1 MVLLHV
7 DNEVQVDMRDDI
19 DKQFRGQ
26 LSAGQQHPKV
36 YVQNQQQQPLLPF
49 DEWEAAI
56 VKSISERPDEIFDIF
71 ERYAEEREEYHE
83 QESLSYRREQ
93 WQEDW
98 REVTAPEESREHG
111 RQENES
117 RGGGW
122 PISKESFVAGFVN
135 DFRTTIAHLTYPLS
149 PLLIAISNKEQNV
162 DNTNVS
168 LVQQQYDTNDASSTV
183 VKTLEAELHAEKLKS
198 KGLALRLHANQ
209 WMYERKLEK
218 MLEQVKHLQTRQKGT
233 DENGYILEPTC
244 DISEETSHMESTL
257 SPDYN
262 AVEQKNTQV
271 DLEDKV
277 SLSTKSLEDLQRES
291 ELRNNGACSDAER
304 SEKERIPTID
314 AAHAQRI
321 AELEGAIE
329 NTQAELESMQSRCV
343 KLNVLVLRSERLLE
357 WQRRKMAKIGHDM
370 KRTTELYE
378 QERSARLSMERIND
392 TTQILLDKLHRKVE
406 ERREDIEE
414 LTELL
419 AQKNSVIQ
427 AMYAAGFNEHN
438 ARIQNTSSIMI

>member
-1 MVLLHV
+1 MVVLHV
-7 DNEVQVDMRDDI
+7 DNEIQVDMRDDI
-19 DKQFRGQ
+19 DQQFRGP
-26 LSAGQQHPKV
+26 LSAGQQHPKG
-36 YVQNQQQQPLLPF
+36 YVQKQQQQPLLTF

-98 REVTAPEESREHG
+98 CEVTAPEELREHG
-111 RQENES
+111 RQQNES
-117 RGGGW
+117 RSGGW
-122 PISKESFVAGFVN
+122 PISKESFVAGFVH

-149 PLLIAISNKEQNV
+149 PLLIAMSNKEQNV

-183 VKTLEAELHAEKLKS
+183 VKTLQAELHAEKLKS

-209 WMYERKLEK
+209 RMYERKLEK

-244 DISEETSHMESTL
+244 DMSEETSHMESTL

-262 AVEQKNTQV
+262 AVEERNTQA
-271 DLEDKV
+271 DLEEMV
-277 SLSTKSLEDLQRES
+277 SVSTKSLEDLQRES
-291 ELRNNGACSDAER
+291 ELLSKACSDAER
-304 SEKERIPTID
+304 SEKERISTI
-314 AAHAQRI
+314 AAAQEHRI
-321 AELEGAIE
+321 AELERAIE

-378 QERSARLSMERIND
+378 QERSARLSIERIND

-419 AQKNSVIQ
+419 AQKNSMIQ
-427 AMYAAGFNEHN
+427 AMYAGFNEHS
-438 ARIQNTSSIMI
+438 ARIQNTSSVMI